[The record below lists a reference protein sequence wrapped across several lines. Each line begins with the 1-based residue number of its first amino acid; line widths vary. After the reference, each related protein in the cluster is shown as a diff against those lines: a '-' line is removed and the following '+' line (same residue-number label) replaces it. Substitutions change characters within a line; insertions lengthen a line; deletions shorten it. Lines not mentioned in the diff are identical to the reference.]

1 MRSTM
6 LAALSSLCI
15 VAHAGQEEPLKDLVF
30 SGFLDVYYQH
40 SFNNPGVR
48 TSLFGRQ
55 FDTQHGQ
62 FTISSVQVNV
72 QKKTTEENPFGFT
85 LQLTA
90 GKATDILHAAEPGG
104 AETYK
109 NLWQAY
115 ATYAGPGGLTVDLGK
130 FSTWIGFESGTPVAN
145 DLYSISFLYFFCQP
159 IYHVGIRASK
169 PLGSSGATATA
180 AIVNGWNEAEDSN
193 GNKSYGVSLT
203 TPIGSKTTVA
213 ANYYGGVEGSSGVNG
228 FFGTGGGGKSGLNLA
243 DLVVVHQLT
252 PKVKLALNADY
263 GDVDGNNGSPSGQF
277 RGIAGYVKGQLS
289 DKLSATVRYD
299 TVSDPNGVRS
309 GIDGRFSSLT
319 GGLEYTMNPA
329 SSLRLEIRADNSNQN
344 VFEGDN
350 GPKKT
355 RTTLT
360 IAHILKF

>member
-1 MRSTM
+1 M

-30 SGFLDVYYQH
+30 SGFLDIYYQH
-40 SFNNPGVR
+40 SLNDPGVR
-48 TSLFGRQ
+48 QSLFGRQ
-55 FDTQHGQ
+55 FDTQHAQ
-62 FTISSVQVNV
+62 FTISSVQVNI
-72 QKKTTEENPFGFT
+72 QKKTTAENPFGFT

-104 AETYK
+104 SETYK
-109 NLWQAY
+109 HLWQAY
-115 ATYAGPGGLTVDLGK
+115 ATYAAANGLTVDLGK
-130 FSTWIGFESGTPVAN
+130 FAAWVGLESSTPAAN

-169 PLGSSGATATA
+169 PLGTSGATAMV

-193 GNKSYGVSLT
+193 ANKSYGFSLAA
-203 TPIGSKTTVA
+203 PIGGKTTVT
-213 ANYYGGVEGSSGVNG
+213 ANYYGGVEGSNSVNG
-228 FFGTGGGGKSGLNLA
+228 FFGTAGGGESALNLA

-263 GDVDGNNGSPSGQF
+263 GDVNGNGGSPSGKF
-277 RGIAGYVKGQLS
+277 RGLTGLVKGQLN
-289 DKLSATVRYD
+289 DKLAATVRYD

-309 GIDGRFSSLT
+309 GIDGRFTSIT
-319 GGLEYTMNPA
+319 GGLDYTMSSA
-329 SSLRLEIRADNSNQN
+329 SSLRFEIRADSSNQN